1 MEQSITW
8 LAVFLGGGL
17 GSLARFGTSVL
28 VVNKFKTQLPIATL
42 IANVLAAFVLIY
54 TVNKLAEGDLP
65 SWVKPLVL
73 VGFCGGFST
82 FSTFSYE
89 VLLLAKGNQL
99 GWALANVAVSVLL
112 CVGLMWALYKS
123 PVNV

>member
-17 GSLARFGTSVL
+17 GSVARFGTSVL
-28 VVNKFKTQLPIATL
+28 VVNKFKSQLPWATL
-42 IANVLAAFVLIY
+42 IANVLASLVLIWA
-54 TVNKLAEGDLP
+54 VNKLAEGGLP
-65 SWVKPLVL
+65 AWFKPLVL

-89 VLLLAKGNQL
+89 ILLLAKSNQW
-99 GWALANVAVSVLL
+99 GWALANVLVSVLI
-112 CVGLMWALYKS
+112 CVGLMWMLYKS
-123 PVNV
+123 NLNT

>member
-1 MEQSITW
+1 MEQGITW
-8 LAVFLGGGL
+8 LAVFFGGGL

-42 IANVLAAFVLIY
+42 IANLLASIVLIY
-54 TVNKLAEGDLP
+54 TVNKIAEGGLP
-65 SWVKPLVL
+65 GWVKPLVL

-89 VLLLAKGNQL
+89 VLLLAKSNQW

-112 CVGLMWALYKS
+112 CVGFMWVLYKS